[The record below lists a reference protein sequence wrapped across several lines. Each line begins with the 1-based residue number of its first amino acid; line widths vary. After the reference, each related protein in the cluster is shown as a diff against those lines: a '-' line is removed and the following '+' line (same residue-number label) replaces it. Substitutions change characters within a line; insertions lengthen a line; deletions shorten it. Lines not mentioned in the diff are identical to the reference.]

1 MANIIEEIQNIN
13 FEHSHFKNIRFSWI
27 LVGISVLLALFKTQ
41 FVPSQAIGLGNILFY
56 MIALIPV
63 IYLITMSQIVNRY
76 TLLLLPFLLIWL
88 VDSFIYSNSLAEDFL
103 PYIIMSTITIMYLTS
118 MQKVDFLYQTLIP
131 RLLISFSLFSYFRAF
146 TTHLFSFN
154 KNYSTYK
161 SVLIGIVITTPFVV
175 LFLALFRNADTNF
188 NFAVTHFMSFFS
200 ILKLDQIVMISIYFL
215 IYLSLFL
222 YSYLN
227 YAQRPAEENQKS
239 FDMLIVGIFLGA
251 LNVLFVTFLVFQ
263 IAYLF
268 GGEVYIRES
277 GISPAQFA
285 REGFF
290 QLAWVISLVVIIF
303 LVIMRRYHG
312 EMSIKVLMSLLMLQT
327 IIMGIASLKKMYLY
341 QWLGGVT
348 TLRYYI
354 EWFEYFLIAVLVIG
368 IVFTILQ
375 KSFHEILNTITIMGL
390 IAFSIVASLNIDYM
404 IASHNI
410 EKVKYEPNKL
420 DTAMLSNL
428 SIDALPALIQT
439 HMMIKVYF
447 PKDSCHSTMQYHLGR
462 CKIISQ
468 YGDTQFIYS
477 ADTINQRNSIN
488 TVKQ

>member
-1 MANIIEEIQNIN
+1 
-13 FEHSHFKNIRFSWI
+13 
-27 LVGISVLLALFKTQ
+27 
-41 FVPSQAIGLGNILFY
+41 
-56 MIALIPV
+56 
-63 IYLITMSQIVNRY
+63 
-76 TLLLLPFLLIWL
+76 
-88 VDSFIYSNSLAEDFL
+88 
-103 PYIIMSTITIMYLTS
+103 
-118 MQKVDFLYQTLIP
+118 
-131 RLLISFSLFSYFRAF
+131 
-146 TTHLFSFN
+146 
-154 KNYSTYK
+154 
-161 SVLIGIVITTPFVV
+161 
-175 LFLALFRNADTNF
+175 
-188 NFAVTHFMSFFS
+188 
-200 ILKLDQIVMISIYFL
+200 
-215 IYLSLFL
+215 
-222 YSYLN
+222 
-227 YAQRPAEENQKS
+227 
-239 FDMLIVGIFLGA
+239 MLIVGIFLGA

-410 EKVKYEPNKL
+410 EKFKYEPNKL

>member
-1 MANIIEEIQNIN
+1 MANIIEEIQNVN
-13 FEHSHFKNIRFSWI
+13 FEHSPFKNIRFSWI

-41 FVPSQAIGLGNILFY
+41 FVPSQAIGFGNILFY

-63 IYLITMSQIVNRY
+63 IYLITTRQIVNRY
-76 TLLLLPFLLIWL
+76 TFWLLPFLLMWL
-88 VDSFIYSNSLAEDFL
+88 VDSFIYSNSLTQDFL
-103 PYIIMSTITIMYLTS
+103 PYIIMGTITIMYLTS

-131 RLLISFSLFSYFRAF
+131 RLLISFSLLSYFMAF
-146 TTHLFSFN
+146 STHLFSFN

-161 SVLIGIVITTPFVV
+161 RILIGVAITIPFVV

-200 ILKLDQIVMISIYFL
+200 ILKLDQIAMISIYFL

-227 YAQRPAEENQKS
+227 YAVRPVQENQKS

-263 IAYLF
+263 VAYLF

-290 QLAWVISLVVIIF
+290 QLAWVISLVVVIF
-303 LVIMRRYHG
+303 LVIIRRYHG

-327 IIMGIASLKKMYLY
+327 IIMGIASLKKMHLY

-375 KSFHEILNTITIMGL
+375 KSFHEILNTITVMGL

-410 EKVKYEPNKL
+410 EKFKYEPNKL

-439 HMMIKVYF
+439 PMMVKVYF
-447 PKDSCHSTMQYHLGR
+447 SKDSCHSSMQYHLGR
-462 CKIISQ
+462 CHIISQ

-477 ADTINQRNSIN
+477 SDTINQRNSIN

>member
-410 EKVKYEPNKL
+410 EKFKYEPNKL

-462 CKIISQ
+462 CKIIND
-468 YGDTQFIYS
+468 YGDTQLKYFEN
-477 ADTINQRNSIN
+477 TITQRNTIN

>member
-227 YAQRPAEENQKS
+227 YAQRPAEENQK
-239 FDMLIVGIFLGA
+239 
-251 LNVLFVTFLVFQ
+251 
-263 IAYLF
+263 
-268 GGEVYIRES
+268 
-277 GISPAQFA
+277 
-285 REGFF
+285 
-290 QLAWVISLVVIIF
+290 
-303 LVIMRRYHG
+303 
-312 EMSIKVLMSLLMLQT
+312 
-327 IIMGIASLKKMYLY
+327 
-341 QWLGGVT
+341 
-348 TLRYYI
+348 
-354 EWFEYFLIAVLVIG
+354 
-368 IVFTILQ
+368 
-375 KSFHEILNTITIMGL
+375 
-390 IAFSIVASLNIDYM
+390 
-404 IASHNI
+404 
-410 EKVKYEPNKL
+410 
-420 DTAMLSNL
+420 
-428 SIDALPALIQT
+428 
-439 HMMIKVYF
+439 
-447 PKDSCHSTMQYHLGR
+447 
-462 CKIISQ
+462 
-468 YGDTQFIYS
+468 
-477 ADTINQRNSIN
+477 
-488 TVKQ
+488 